1 MKWFKVYIV
10 SDNVPIEAQKKL
22 IREFFKL
29 LIEEEFPPGLA
40 MHFSTEKFDQDNIR
54 YFSTPDEYYHKLK
67 SFFEGF
73 TYLEI
78 SAPNLDILKTV
89 IGELD

>member
-1 MKWFKVYIV
+1 
-10 SDNVPIEAQKKL
+10 
-22 IREFFKL
+22 
-29 LIEEEFPPGLA
+29 

-54 YFSTPDEYYHKLK
+54 YFSTPDDYYHKLK

-78 SAPNLDILKTV
+78 SAPNLDILKTI